1 MLTITQVNYIRELYY
16 LEGKT
21 YSDICTMTGRN
32 YRTVKKYIEMEDFN
46 EKHHKVGR
54 PNKSDILRPIIS
66 KWLTEDKSRHH
77 KQRHTAKR
85 IYDRLK
91 EEYPDIL
98 KVSDR
103 TVRTIVK
110 EEREKIYADDNAH
123 LLLEHPGG
131 EAQVDFGSFEGFENG
146 ILKKFHHLILSFPK
160 SNAGFAVATRS
171 ETREALLEG
180 LVTIFNFIGY
190 VPSTIWFDQMSTA
203 ALRTRDERGIV
214 RVTDFMMRF
223 ATHYGFG
230 VKLCNPNS
238 GNEKGNVENKVGT
251 IRRNM
256 FVPEPTITD
265 LKIFNMDL
273 LQKCLDTHK
282 EIHYRFKEPIEK
294 LFEEEKLLM
303 IPFNKLPFDT
313 GRYESRKVN
322 KYGLVDFSGC
332 RYSVSPKY
340 VGQSVTIKIMANE
353 IEILSKGLSEKITS
367 HPRLFEK
374 GQKSINYIDFIDM
387 IKVRP
392 NALKYS
398 GLYSLL
404 PILWQDYLKSLD
416 KESLK
421 GAFNVLKMIL
431 LEEDL
436 DYADKVLKE
445 TMKHDSVSPEAI
457 EVTYKRLKENLFIYK
472 EEIYFPSDL
481 PHYEVDTSQYD
492 MLIGGVK
499 I

>member
-1 MLTITQVNYIRELYY
+1 MLTITQVNYIRELYF

-21 YSDICTMTGRN
+21 YSDICKATGKN
-32 YRTVKKYIEMEDFN
+32 YRTVKKYVDMKDFN
-46 EKHHKVGR
+46 ETHHKARR
-54 PNKSDILRPIIS
+54 PNKSDVLRPIIN
-66 KWLTEDKSRHH
+66 KWLMEDKSRHH

-103 TVRTIVK
+103 TVRSIVK
-110 EEREKIYADDNAH
+110 EEREKIYGSDNAY

-131 EAQVDFGSFEGFENG
+131 EAQVDFGSFKAFENG
-146 ILKKFHHLILSFPK
+146 TLKKFHELVLSFPK
-160 SNAGFAVATRS
+160 SNAGFAVVTRS

-180 LVTIFNFIGY
+180 LTTIFNFVGY
-190 VPSTIWFDQMSTA
+190 VPSAIWFDQMSTA
-203 ALRTRDERGIV
+203 ALRTKDEYGFAKVSDAMI
-214 RVTDFMMRF
+214 RF
-223 ATHYGFG
+223 ATHYGFT

-251 IRRNM
+251 VRRNM

-265 LKIFNMDL
+265 LELFNIKL
-273 LQKCLDTHK
+273 LKRCLKAHK
-282 EIHYRFKEPIEK
+282 EMHYRFKRPIEE

-303 IPFNKLPFDT
+303 IPVNKTPLDT
-313 GRYESRKVN
+313 AGYDLRKVN
-322 KYGLVDFSGC
+322 KYGLINFSGC

-340 VGQSVTIKIMANE
+340 VGQSVAIKIMANN
-353 IEILSKGLSEKITS
+353 IEIFTKDLSKKITS
-367 HPRLFEK
+367 HPRLFGK
-374 GQKSINYIDFIDM
+374 GLESINYIDFIDM

-398 GLYSLL
+398 GIYSLL
-404 PILWQDYLKSLD
+404 PKSWRNYLKSLD

-421 GAFNVLKMIL
+421 QAFNVLKAIL
-431 LEEDL
+431 LEDDL

-457 EVTYKRLKENLFIYK
+457 EITYKRLKENLTVYEGKIC
-472 EEIYFPSDL
+472 FPSDL
-481 PHYEVDTSQYD
+481 PLYRVDISQYD
-492 MLIGGVK
+492 MLVRGDTK
-499 I
+499 